1 VRTISAVEVRRG
13 IGELASRIEINV
25 DGDGFLY
32 NMVRIIAGSLV
43 DVGVGRRDEQWLAN
57 ALAACDRRAAG
68 QTAPPQGL
76 CLLHVYY

>member
-13 IGELASRIEINV
+13 NLPARVEIDV
-25 DGDGFLY
+25 EGDGFLY

-43 DVGVGRRDEQWLAN
+43 DVGAGRRDAQWLTE

-76 CLLHVYY
+76 CLLQVYY